1 MADLKDRT
9 IIVTGAAQGIGAIY
23 AQALAARGANVAICD
38 LREPGETCAA
48 IEAAGGRA
56 LGGVADI
63 SDTTSIAAFVDGVRS
78 RFGSIAGLVNN
89 AALFSGI
96 KPRPF
101 EEIGWAEFDR
111 VMQVNVRGTFEFIK
125 AVTPTMRAAGYGKIV
140 NVGSSTFFKGTPN
153 LTHYVAS
160 KGAIVAIT
168 RTLARELGPA
178 GIRINCLAPGLT
190 LSDSVLSAPENFSAG
205 LIEGS
210 IARRSIPREQVP
222 EDLAGTLGFLLSAE
236 SDFMTGQTV
245 LVDGGENL
253 H

>member
-1 MADLKDRT
+1 MTDLNDRT
-9 IIVTGAAQGIGAIY
+9 IIVTGGAQGIGAIY
-23 AQALAARGANVAICD
+23 AESLAERGANVAICD
-38 LREPGETCAA
+38 LRQPDETCSTIKASGGEA
-48 IEAAGGRA
+48 IGGI
-56 LGGVADI
+56 ADI
-63 SDTTSIAAFVDGVRS
+63 ADSSSIAAFVERVRS
-78 RFGSIAGLVNN
+78 RYGSIHGLVNN
-89 AALFSGI
+89 AALFSSI

-101 EEIGWAEFDR
+101 EEIPWSEFDQ

-125 AVTPTMRAAGYGKIV
+125 AVTPTMRASGYGKIV

-160 KGAIVAIT
+160 KGAIVAMT
-168 RTLARELGPA
+168 RTLARELGPD

-190 LSDSVLSAPENFSAG
+190 SSDSVLSVPEHFSAG
-205 LIEGS
+205 LIESS

-222 EDLAGTLGFLLSAE
+222 ADLAGTMGFLLSAE